1 MPEDCFPVL
10 WSGSVAV
17 VRTPAEVD
25 VTNADQMREALL
37 SVLNLGAATVIV
49 DMTRATFCDSAG
61 VSALV
66 RAQRRASASDA
77 RLRVAT
83 QSATVLRLFALIG
96 LTTVI
101 DVHPDV
107 ATALRSAGELC
118 PLGDRSQSQPGGP
131 GGDVSPPAL

>member
-1 MPEDCFPVL
+1 VPEDCFPVL
-10 WSGSVAV
+10 WTGSVAV

-25 VTNADQMREALL
+25 VTNADEMREALL
-37 SVLNLGAATVIV
+37 SVLNLGATAVII
-49 DMTRATFCDSAG
+49 DMTRTTFCDSAG

-66 RAQRRASASDA
+66 RAPRRASASDA
-77 RLRVAT
+77 RLRVAA

-107 ATALRSAGELC
+107 AAALRSAGELC
-118 PLGDRSQSQPGGP
+118 RSGDRGQSQHPGP
-131 GGDVSPPAL
+131 AGDVGPPSF